1 MNIVD
6 QLRKSNWIIF
16 DKIKN
21 LNYSE
26 EEKQSILK
34 QNTRLFLKKKN
45 NFIKLEEPK
54 CLLNKNKSKSDI
66 KIIDKYNQDI
76 KYLNS
81 LIDYNNEK

>member
-1 MNIVD
+1 MNIID
-6 QLRKSNWIIF
+6 QLRKSNRILF

-21 LNYSE
+21 LSYSE

-34 QNTRLFLKKKN
+34 QNTRLFLKKNK
-45 NFIKLEEPK
+45 FVKLEEPK

-81 LIDYNNEK
+81 LIDNDGK

>member
-34 QNTRLFLKKKN
+34 QNTRLFLKKNK
-45 NFIKLEEPK
+45 FIKLDEPK

-66 KIIDKYNQDI
+66 RIIDKYNQDI
-76 KYLNS
+76 KYLNL
-81 LIDYNNEK
+81 LIDYNNGK

>member
-6 QLRKSNWIIF
+6 NLRKSNWIILN
-16 DKIKN
+16 KIKN

-34 QNTRLFLKKKN
+34 QNTRLFLKKN
-45 NFIKLEEPK
+45 NFIKLDEPK
-54 CLLNKNKSKSDI
+54 CLLNKNKSKSDL
-66 KIIDKYNQDI
+66 KIIDKYNQDV

-81 LIDYNNEK
+81 LIEINNGK

>member
-1 MNIVD
+1 MNIID

-21 LNYSE
+21 LSYSE

-34 QNTRLFLKKKN
+34 QNTLVFLKKNK
-45 NFIKLEEPK
+45 FVKLEEPK

-81 LIDYNNEK
+81 LIDNDGK